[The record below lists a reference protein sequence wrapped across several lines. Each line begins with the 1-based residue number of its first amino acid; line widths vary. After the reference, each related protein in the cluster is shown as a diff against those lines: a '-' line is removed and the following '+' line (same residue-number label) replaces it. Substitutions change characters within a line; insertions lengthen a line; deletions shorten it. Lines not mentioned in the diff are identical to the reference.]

1 MSLATSL
8 PVGVV
13 GHAHWSR
20 SNIDENVSF
29 RRFALVSSDH
39 ARKILIVIATQNSI
53 VVYTAKTFCFL
64 LENG

>member
-1 MSLATSL
+1 MSSATSF

-20 SNIDENVSF
+20 SNIDENDHI

-39 ARKILIVIATQNSI
+39 VYKILIAIATQNSI
-53 VVYTAKTFCFL
+53 L
-64 LENG
+64 M

>member
-1 MSLATSL
+1 MSSPTSI

-20 SNIDENVSF
+20 SNIDENDHI

-39 ARKILIVIATQNSI
+39 LWKILIVIATQNSI
-53 VVYTAKTFCFL
+53 VVYTAKKFCFL